1 MSSKFFPRDD
11 QLYTKE
17 QLELALSSGF
27 SYPLLILTF
36 IWVIN
41 IRYDKAINRFDFLA
55 TVIIQEAV
63 TNHKLHILSILQL
76 ILFVCKLI
84 CWFVNSS
91 SYGVIWL
98 LITISNQWWSQ
109 QNSEKY
115 CKCMVRVQSC
125 DLKQLLNPLY
135 HYTRIIIYVKGIQQ
149 FINNQKLFFLTL
161 FVQ

>member
-84 CWFVNSS
+84 CWFINSS
-91 SYGVIWL
+91 SYGVQWL

-109 QNSEKY
+109 RNSKKY
-115 CKCMVRVQSC
+115 YNGMVGVQSC
-125 DLKQLLNPLY
+125 DLKQLLNP
-135 HYTRIIIYVKGIQQ
+135 
-149 FINNQKLFFLTL
+149 FITTL
-161 FVQ
+161 EL